1 MKAERPSLIGVIEDN
16 KISRYALGRV
26 LQLGGFETA
35 LFDTAE
41 AFMASRQKPA
51 LLCLIVDVH
60 LTGMSGL
67 DLQGKLRRE
76 GSTLPIIVTTGD
88 RTDVIRERAHQDG
101 CSAFLWKPFSADTIL
116 ALVGSI
122 AAQARA

>member
-1 MKAERPSLIGVIEDN
+1 MMTERPSLVGVIEDS

-35 LFDTAE
+35 LFDCAE
-41 AFMASRQKPA
+41 TFMASRQKGA

-88 RTDVIRERAHQDG
+88 RADVIRERAYQDG

-122 AAQARA
+122 TAQART

>member
-26 LQLGGFETA
+26 LQLGGFEMA

>member
-1 MKAERPSLIGVIEDN
+1 MMTERPSLVGVIEDS

-26 LQLGGFETA
+26 LQLGGFEPA
-35 LFDTAE
+35 LFDCAE
-41 AFMASRQKPA
+41 TFMASRQKGA

-88 RTDVIRERAHQDG
+88 RADVIRERAYQDG

-122 AAQARA
+122 TAQART